1 VETDEAVIRYLGVD
15 LGTRRI
21 GVALSDELGLT
32 AQALP
37 TLEPPTEDDA
47 VDAIRALIDRYGV
60 GEVVVGLPKNMNGTL
75 GPAAEKA
82 LAFAKRLEEGGDAK
96 VTLWDERLTSR
107 AAERLLIE
115 ADVRRAKRRRA
126 LDQMAAVLIL
136 QGFLDRS
143 RVQKDRPS

>member
-1 VETDEAVIRYLGVD
+1 METDETVTRYLGVD

-37 TLEPPTEDDA
+37 TLEPRTEDDA
-47 VDAIRALIDRYGV
+47 VDAIRALIDRHGV
-60 GEVVVGLPKNMNGTL
+60 REVVVGLPKNMNGTI

-82 LAFAKRLEEGGDAK
+82 LAFARRLEESGDAK

>member
-1 VETDEAVIRYLGVD
+1 VETDETVTRYLGVD

-37 TLEPPTEDDA
+37 TLEPRTEDDA
-47 VDAIRALIDRYGV
+47 VDAIRALIDRHGV
-60 GEVVVGLPKNMNGTL
+60 REVVVGLPKNMNGTL

-82 LAFAKRLEEGGDAK
+82 LAFARRLEEGGDAK

>member
-1 VETDEAVIRYLGVD
+1 
-15 LGTRRI
+15 
-21 GVALSDELGLT
+21 VALSDELGLT

-37 TLEPPTEDDA
+37 TLEPRTEDDA
-47 VDAIRALIDRYGV
+47 VDAIRALIDRHGV
-60 GEVVVGLPKNMNGTL
+60 REVVVGLPKNMNGTL

-82 LAFAKRLEEGGDAK
+82 LAFARRLEEGGDAK

>member
-1 VETDEAVIRYLGVD
+1 MTRYLGVD

-37 TLEPPTEDDA
+37 TLEPRTEDNA
-47 VDAIRALIDRYGV
+47 LIAIRELIDRYGV
-60 GEVVVGLPKNMNGTL
+60 LEVVIGLPKNMNGTL

-82 LAFAKRLEEGGDAK
+82 LAFARRLEEGGPAK
-96 VTLWDERLTSR
+96 VTMWDERLTSR

-115 ADVRRAKRRRA
+115 ADVRRAKRRRTV
-126 LDQMAAVLIL
+126 DQLAAVLIL
-136 QGFLDRS
+136 QGFLDHRRS
-143 RVQKDRPS
+143 QKDRPS

>member
-1 VETDEAVIRYLGVD
+1 METDETVTRYLGVD

-37 TLEPPTEDDA
+37 TLEPRTEDDA
-47 VDAIRALIDRYGV
+47 VDAIRALIDRHGV
-60 GEVVVGLPKNMNGTL
+60 REVVVGLPKNMNGTL

-82 LAFAKRLEEGGDAK
+82 LAFARRLEEGGDAK

-143 RVQKDRPS
+143 RFQKDRPS

>member
-1 VETDEAVIRYLGVD
+1 METDETVTRYLGVD

-37 TLEPPTEDDA
+37 TLEPRTEDDA
-47 VDAIRALIDRYGV
+47 VDAIRALIDRHGV
-60 GEVVVGLPKNMNGTL
+60 REVVVGLPKNMNGTI

-82 LAFAKRLEEGGDAK
+82 LAFARRLEESGDAK

-143 RVQKDRPS
+143 RVQRDRPS